1 MNRKFYKRVSIGPH
15 MTFSKSATLRMLF
28 FLLAL
33 FPQIILLFTTRT
45 YSSITIIACAIA
57 GALCSRMWNFLK
69 REKVFFSALYSI
81 LTGTLIGFFLPASY
95 PPIAVFFITLTF
107 MTSVSLFFGGQGVSW
122 VNPVVLT
129 VAAAWFIGHF
139 NFPGFEIFG
148 DDLFFKNPSLS
159 LIQNSFAENRVDERL
174 TVFLN
179 ESVFALFSVSI
190 PEGYVSVFW
199 DNFSQIPAFR
209 FNALT
214 LLASVFLIAF
224 DLENGMIPIV
234 YILVYS
240 IFVKFLSPV
249 MTGGVPFSGDLLLA
263 LLSSGTLFTAFF
275 ILQWDGTVP
284 YTKQGKLLYA
294 ACGGIFAFVFCVTGT
309 SPVGSMMAI
318 LFLNLLAPMIQVYE
332 NHRAKK
338 KVAFL
343 LTQEKIDER

>member
-81 LTGTLIGFFLPASY
+81 LTGTLIGFFLPSSY

-107 MTSVSLFFGGQGVSW
+107 MTSVNLFFGGQGVSW

-148 DDLFFKNPSLS
+148 DDLLFKNPSLS
-159 LIQNSFAENRVDERL
+159 LIQNSFAENPVDERL

-190 PEGYVSVFW
+190 PEGYVSFFW

-224 DLENGMIPIV
+224 DLENGMIPLV
-234 YILVYS
+234 YLLVYS

-294 ACGGIFAFVFCVTGT
+294 ACGGIFAFVFCGTGT

>member
-81 LTGTLIGFFLPASY
+81 LTGTLIGFFLPSSY

-107 MTSVSLFFGGQGVSW
+107 MTSVNLFFGGQGVSW

-148 DDLFFKNPSLS
+148 DDLLFKNPSLS
-159 LIQNSFAENRVDERL
+159 LIQNSFAENPVDERL

-179 ESVFALFSVSI
+179 ESMFGLFNVSI
-190 PEGYVSVFW
+190 PEGYVSFFW

-224 DLENGMIPIV
+224 DLENGMIPLV
-234 YILVYS
+234 YLLVYS

-294 ACGGIFAFVFCVTGT
+294 ACGGIFAFVFCGTGT

>member
-45 YSSITIIACAIA
+45 YSSIAIIACAIA

-107 MTSVSLFFGGQGVSW
+107 MTSVNLFFGGQGVSW

-148 DDLFFKNPSLS
+148 DDLLFKNPSLS
-159 LIQNSFAENRVDERL
+159 LIQNSFAENPVDERL

-179 ESVFALFSVSI
+179 ESVFGLFSVSI
-190 PEGYVSVFW
+190 PEGYVSFFW

-224 DLENGMIPIV
+224 DLENGMIPLV
-234 YILVYS
+234 YLLVYS

-294 ACGGIFAFVFCVTGT
+294 ACGGIFAFVFCGTGT

>member
-95 PPIAVFFITLTF
+95 PPIAVFFITLIF
-107 MTSVSLFFGGQGVSW
+107 MTSVNLFFGGQGVSW

-148 DDLFFKNPSLS
+148 DDLLFKNPSLS
-159 LIQNSFAENRVDERL
+159 LIQNSFAENPVDERL

-190 PEGYVSVFW
+190 PEGYVSFFW

-224 DLENGMIPIV
+224 DLENGMIPLV
-234 YILVYS
+234 YLLVYS

-294 ACGGIFAFVFCVTGT
+294 ACGGIFAFVFCGTGT

>member
-107 MTSVSLFFGGQGVSW
+107 MTSVNLFFGGQGVSW

-148 DDLFFKNPSLS
+148 DDLLFKNPSLS
-159 LIQNSFAENRVDERL
+159 LIQNSFAENPVDERL

-190 PEGYVSVFW
+190 PEGYVSFFW

-224 DLENGMIPIV
+224 DLENGMIPLV
-234 YILVYS
+234 YLLVYS

-294 ACGGIFAFVFCVTGT
+294 ACGGIFAFVFCGTGT